1 MSSFPWFSPVFMSVY
16 IYLESHHTALSE
28 VCKVRSISA
37 YRWNLTFFVARHMIM
52 RNSPPQGKETSLNIF
67 GKEVDLAR
75 NPFHKQRIYHQKS
88 INVQQSFRLGRR
100 ATLYYEGLISLAC
113 VSSETQN
120 LQRVFRPGGIPV
132 VLSWDS
138 CGTQGW
144 PFQQGCAFRAEKRS
158 AQASAHPLSQAQ
170 GGLFLCVDWVCL
182 LFVAG
187 VEWNARG
194 ANVCSL

>member
-1 MSSFPWFSPVFMSVY
+1 
-16 IYLESHHTALSE
+16 
-28 VCKVRSISA
+28 
-37 YRWNLTFFVARHMIM
+37 MIM

-138 CGTQGW
+138 CGTQG
-144 PFQQGCAFRAEKRS
+144 
-158 AQASAHPLSQAQ
+158 
-170 GGLFLCVDWVCL
+170 
-182 LFVAG
+182 
-187 VEWNARG
+187 
-194 ANVCSL
+194 